1 MAKITLTRALVELKT
16 LDERIQKATMQQF
29 VGLVKGND
37 KKPTLGMFKDA
48 EQMERAFTANFNQVN
63 DLMKRRQKIK
73 SALVVANA
81 ATIVSINGNTMSI
94 ADAIDS
100 KRIAEFRAQLI
111 RSIRQQI
118 SNASNT
124 IEKNR
129 VEMEANI
136 QAQIDR
142 ILGNDQKGKD
152 AASQNKEMIETI
164 RSTMFNLHDMK
175 IVDPNKL
182 VEQIENLSNEL
193 ETFISEIDFS
203 LSEINAKT
211 EIEID

>member
-16 LDERIQKATMQQF
+16 LDERIQKATNQQF
-29 VGLVKGND
+29 VGLVKGTD
-37 KKPTLGMFKDA
+37 KKPTIGMYKDA
-48 EQMERAFTANFNQVN
+48 EQMERSFTANFNQVN

-73 SALVVANA
+73 SALVLANA
-81 ATIVSINGNTMSI
+81 KTMLTVNGIPMSI

-118 SNASNT
+118 SNASNA

-129 VEMEANI
+129 VDMEANI

-152 AASQNKEMIETI
+152 AVSQNKDMIETI
-164 RSTMFNLHDMK
+164 RTTMFNLHDMK

-182 VEQIENLSNEL
+182 VDDIERLSNEL
-193 ETFISEIDFS
+193 EAFISEIDFS
-203 LSEINAKT
+203 LSEVNAKT

>member
-16 LDERIQKATMQQF
+16 LDERIQKATNQQF
-29 VGLVKGND
+29 VGLVKGTD
-37 KKPTLGMFKDA
+37 KKPTIGMYKDV
-48 EQMERAFTANFNQVN
+48 EQMERSFTANFNQVN

-73 SALVVANA
+73 SALVLANA
-81 ATIVSINGNTMSI
+81 NTMLTVNGIPMSI

-118 SNASNT
+118 SNASNA

-129 VEMEANI
+129 VDMEANI

-152 AASQNKEMIETI
+152 AVSQNKDMIETI
-164 RSTMFNLHDMK
+164 RTTMFNLHDMK

-182 VEQIENLSNEL
+182 VDDIERLSNEL
-193 ETFISEIDFS
+193 EAFISEIDFS
-203 LSEINAKT
+203 LSEVNAKT

>member
-16 LDERIQKATMQQF
+16 LDERIQKATNQQF
-29 VGLVKGND
+29 VGLVKGTD

-63 DLMKRRQKIK
+63 DLMTRRQKIK

-81 ATIVSINGNTMSI
+81 STIVSINGNIMSI

-100 KRIAEFRAQLI
+100 KRLAEFRAQLI

-118 SNASNT
+118 SNASNA

-129 VEMEANI
+129 VDMEANI

-152 AASQNKEMIETI
+152 AVSQNKDMIETI
-164 RSTMFNLHDMK
+164 RTTMFNLHDMK

-182 VEQIENLSNEL
+182 VDDIERLSNEL
-193 ETFISEIDFS
+193 EAFISEIDFS
-203 LSEINAKT
+203 LSEVNAKT

>member
-16 LDERIQKATMQQF
+16 LDERIQKATNQQF
-29 VGLVKGND
+29 VGLVKGTD
-37 KKPTLGMFKDA
+37 KKPTIGMYKDV
-48 EQMERAFTANFNQVN
+48 EQMERSFTANFNQVN
-63 DLMKRRQKIK
+63 DLMTRRQKIK
-73 SALVVANA
+73 SALVLANA
-81 ATIVSINGNTMSI
+81 NTMLTVNGIPMSI

-118 SNASNT
+118 SNASNA

-129 VEMEANI
+129 VDMEANI

-152 AASQNKEMIETI
+152 AVSQNKDMIETI
-164 RSTMFNLHDMK
+164 RTTMFNLHDMK

-182 VEQIENLSNEL
+182 VDDIERLSNEL
-193 ETFISEIDFS
+193 EAFISEIDFS
-203 LSEINAKT
+203 LSEVNAKT